1 VNDDRAAQGVQHLQ
15 AAAQEMIE
23 AARAFLDVVEDFVAD
38 EEKLASVADAV
49 TSVARGARASA
60 RPEPDPGDEPAGGSV
75 QHIRVS

>member
-1 VNDDRAAQGVQHLQ
+1 MNDERAAQGMQHLQ

-38 EEKLASVADAV
+38 DEKLATVAEAV
-49 TSVARGARASA
+49 TSVARGARASTHPA
-60 RPEPDPGDEPAGGSV
+60 PDPGDAPGDGSV